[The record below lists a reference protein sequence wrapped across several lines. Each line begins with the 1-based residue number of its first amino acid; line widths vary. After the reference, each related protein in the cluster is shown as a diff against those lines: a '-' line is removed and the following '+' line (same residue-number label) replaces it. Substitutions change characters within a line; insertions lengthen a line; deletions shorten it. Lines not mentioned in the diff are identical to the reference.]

1 MNFELKLF
9 GIMRISVNGLML
21 DNKNSSPGFSF
32 GLLESAHVEWDMQ
45 SFRFS
50 FDYEMRLKTRKN
62 VERKKKKTFLIQ
74 RHRFMGEVWIR
85 TKSQQALFA
94 KENTCLNCKSQI
106 KNFSHN

>member
-1 MNFELKLF
+1 MNLELKLF

-21 DNKNSSPGFSF
+21 DNKNSSPGFF
-32 GLLESAHVEWDMQ
+32 LGLVESAHVEWAMQ
-45 SFRFS
+45 SLRFS
-50 FDYEMRLKTRKN
+50 FDYEMRLKTRKS
-62 VERKKKKTFLIQ
+62 VEKKKKTFLIQ

-106 KNFSHN
+106 EDFSHN

>member
-1 MNFELKLF
+1 MNLELKLF

-50 FDYEMRLKTRKN
+50 FDYEMRLKTRKKK
-62 VERKKKKTFLIQ
+62 KKKKTFLIQ
-74 RHRFMGEVWIR
+74 RHTDSWETYGYEQNLSKHSLRKK
-85 TKSQQALFA
+85 THALIVNP
-94 KENTCLNCKSQI
+94 K
-106 KNFSHN
+106 

>member
-50 FDYEMRLKTRKN
+50 FDYEMRLETRKN
-62 VERKKKKTFLIQ
+62 VERKKKNFLNPKT
-74 RHRFMGEVWIR
+74 
-85 TKSQQALFA
+85 
-94 KENTCLNCKSQI
+94 QI
-106 KNFSHN
+106 HGRSMDKNKISASTLCERKYMP